1 MCRKVETMGE
11 PEREYTCL
19 DDYHK
24 RTMEMLL
31 KLHVVE
37 YVDAPD
43 GISCT
48 CQTTKEL
55 EDYMDKLMDEKQVKY
70 LYYDDII
77 ASLAEEQ
84 HIKLKK
90 KLLKDMMSLLTF
102 IVNYG
107 PNCEIWLHRDPAV
120 R

>member
-1 MCRKVETMGE
+1 MGE
-11 PEREYTCL
+11 HEREYACL

-24 RTMEMLL
+24 KTMEMLL
-31 KLHVVE
+31 KLNVVE
-37 YVDAPD
+37 YVDVPD

-48 CQTTKEL
+48 CQTTKQLQE
-55 EDYMDKLMDEKQVKY
+55 YMDKVMDEKQVKF

-77 ASLAEEQ
+77 VSLAHKQ
-84 HIKLKK
+84 NLRLKK

-107 PNCEIWLHRDPAV
+107 PNCEIQIHKDPAV
-120 R
+120 Y

>member
-1 MCRKVETMGE
+1 MEE
-11 PEREYTCL
+11 PGKEYACL

-24 RTMEMLL
+24 GTIEMLL
-31 KLHVVE
+31 RLHVVE

-43 GISCT
+43 GVSCT

-55 EDYMDKLMDEKQVKY
+55 EDYMDRLMEEKQVKY

-77 ASLAEEQ
+77 ENLAEEQ
-84 HIKLKK
+84 HLKLKK
-90 KLLKDMMSLLTF
+90 KLLKDMMNLLTF

-107 PNCEIWLHRDPAV
+107 PNCEIWLHKDPAV
-120 R
+120 G